1 MMEKTIKERIA
12 DAHNKYRREIDL
24 PRDSR
29 LVTNIMR
36 KGEIVE
42 RVYETSEG
50 KRRVFLTGNDLTD
63 EKV

>member
-1 MMEKTIKERIA
+1 MEKTIQERIA

-36 KGEIVE
+36 KGQIVE
-42 RVYETSEG
+42 KIYETPEG
-50 KRRVFLTGNDLTD
+50 QRRISLTGDL
-63 EKV
+63 

>member
-1 MMEKTIKERIA
+1 MEKTIQERIA

-36 KGEIVE
+36 KGQIVE
-42 RVYETSEG
+42 KIYETSEG
-50 KRRVFLTGNDLTD
+50 QRRISLTGDL
-63 EKV
+63 

>member
-1 MMEKTIKERIA
+1 MEKTIQERIA

-42 RVYETSEG
+42 KVYETSQVQ
-50 KRRVFLTGNDLTD
+50 RRISLTHEDLR
-63 EKV
+63 KVRNY

>member
-1 MMEKTIKERIA
+1 MEKTIQERIA

-36 KGEIVE
+36 KGQIVE
-42 RVYETSEG
+42 KIYETSEG
-50 KRRVFLTGNDLTD
+50 QRRISLTGEL
-63 EKV
+63 

>member
-1 MMEKTIKERIA
+1 MEKTIQERIA

-36 KGEIVE
+36 KGQIVE
-42 RVYETSEG
+42 KIYETSEG
-50 KRRVFLTGNDLTD
+50 QRRISLTGEDLR
-63 EKV
+63 